1 MLVLQTTI
9 TFKPYDYTFALYFTQ
24 NAAMNCEVRTTGI
37 FSTAP
42 INLEDSVP
50 YRTVVTRGQST
61 DMRTSPM
68 VEESRRM
75 LPDSP
80 HAAERNVP
88 NCDHSLRLP
97 GGMSS
102 TEDFWKFLPLDDPAI
117 RNFFGVCGRVFK
129 IVNERVAN
137 PMTNKTQ
144 PS

>member
-1 MLVLQTTI
+1 
-9 TFKPYDYTFALYFTQ
+9 
-24 NAAMNCEVRTTGI
+24 
-37 FSTAP
+37 
-42 INLEDSVP
+42 
-50 YRTVVTRGQST
+50 
-61 DMRTSPM
+61 M

-117 RNFFGVCGRVFK
+117 RNFFGVWYIKKMESWR
-129 IVNERVAN
+129 R
-137 PMTNKTQ
+137 KTHSLDWTSPAAGSSKSSTSELQ
-144 PS
+144 TL